1 MVIVTSSTAEICTR
15 TTAVHEA
22 IVAQTSGISDCA
34 DITDN
39 HLAAIGTLDLS
50 NKRIVSLKSGD
61 FDGLSSLTRLS
72 LYNNQLTTIQTGA
85 FNGLS
90 SLTYLFL
97 YDNQLTT
104 LPVGVFNDL
113 SSLTSL
119 HLENN
124 QLTTLPVDVFN
135 GLSSL
140 TELRLDDNQLTTL
153 PVGVFNGL
161 SSLTWLYLY
170 DNQLTTL
177 PVGVFNGL
185 SSLTYL
191 FLYDNQLTTL
201 PVGVFNGLSS
211 LTSLYLSRN
220 QLTTLPANVFNGLS
234 SLTGLYLGGNQLT
247 TLPANVF
254 NGLSSLTSLYLP
266 SNQLTTLPA
275 NVFNGLSSLTSLTLS
290 NNQLTTLP
298 VGVFNGLGSLT
309 NLSLSDNPGTP
320 FTLTLELVRT
330 DSTDLNAS
338 APARVAV
345 KLAEGAPFDMSINLS
360 IEGGGLSATTAT
372 IAAGETTSAEIIV
385 TQTSNSPVTVRL
397 GAAPALPATF
407 VGGIEIATGAPLTLF
422 GSDVY
427 MSGVTLGVEDD
438 GTVGWSAD
446 PDKYLGARISS
457 PEVSL
462 ESATYMVS
470 EIAYNP
476 TASKF
481 RFAFA
486 GDVPDDI
493 AELMVSFNPDLNFK
507 DATRN
512 GNVFTWS
519 NVAASVIKGQRI
531 ALTLSR
537 IESSVDASFNL
548 DVDESGDTNIR
559 DIIMIARHV
568 LLGLSGDALITGQ
581 SSGSADTVV
590 RNIRVGMDNK
600 ALDVDERSGTNIR
613 DIIMIAR
620 YVLLGLGGDALVTG
634 QSSAAPDI
642 VERNV
647 GEMLEE

>member
-1 MVIVTSSTAEICTR
+1 M
-15 TTAVHEA
+15 
-22 IVAQTSGISDCA
+22 
-34 DITDN
+34 
-39 HLAAIGTLDLS
+39 
-50 NKRIVSLKSGD
+50 
-61 FDGLSSLTRLS
+61 
-72 LYNNQLTTIQTGA
+72 
-85 FNGLS
+85 
-90 SLTYLFL
+90 
-97 YDNQLTT
+97 
-104 LPVGVFNDL
+104 
-113 SSLTSL
+113 
-119 HLENN
+119 
-124 QLTTLPVDVFN
+124 
-135 GLSSL
+135 
-140 TELRLDDNQLTTL
+140 
-153 PVGVFNGL
+153 
-161 SSLTWLYLY
+161 
-170 DNQLTTL
+170 
-177 PVGVFNGL
+177 
-185 SSLTYL
+185 
-191 FLYDNQLTTL
+191 
-201 PVGVFNGLSS
+201 
-211 LTSLYLSRN
+211 
-220 QLTTLPANVFNGLS
+220 
-234 SLTGLYLGGNQLT
+234 
-247 TLPANVF
+247 
-254 NGLSSLTSLYLP
+254 
-266 SNQLTTLPA
+266 
-275 NVFNGLSSLTSLTLS
+275 S

-298 VGVFNGLGSLT
+298 AGVFNGLGNLT

-338 APARVAV
+338 APARVTV

-397 GAAPALPATF
+397 GAAPVLPATF
-407 VGGIEIATGAPLTLF
+407 GGIEIATGAPLTLF

-462 ESATYMVS
+462 ESATYRVS

-519 NVAASVIKGQRI
+519 DVTASVIQGQRV

-537 IESSVDASFNL
+537 IESTESSADASFTL

-634 QSSAAPDI
+634 QSLVAPAT

-647 GEMLEE
+647 AEMLE